1 MTDVTGT
8 EPESEGETPADDAT
22 VDDTAADA
30 PEVEEAPEIEE
41 APDVHALDERHA
53 ELLERLQAE
62 LGEAVLDQEPRFGDP
77 VVRIR
82 RDSWRRAGEFVK
94 SSLGCDYLSFIS
106 AIDWHPAPREGDEDS
121 GDTSS
126 PVQPQ
131 EITYGAAGSDGRFQ
145 VFAHVQSTSRHVGL
159 TLKVDVD
166 ETAMLAQSWVEI
178 YAGADWHEREC
189 WEMFGVIFEGH
200 PALRHLYLPS
210 EFEGHPLRKD
220 FALLSRVVKPWPG
233 LVDVEPMPEEE
244 AADETAGEAAGES
257 RRRRSRCRVRG
268 RIMSTTNPPL
278 PDIQVDPRIYRH
290 LADAQVNVE
299 LDTGDMIL
307 NLGPQHPATHGTL
320 RIVVRLDGERVI
332 AADPVI
338 GYMHRGY
345 EKLTEFR
352 TYPQITT
359 LINRIDWLSSFAN
372 EVPFIDAAEQL
383 LGIEA
388 PPRAQY
394 IRTIL
399 TELSRIATFLLF
411 LGEMGLQVGALT
423 PAFYGFRDREHILN
437 LIEAATGGRFHPNFN
452 RIGGLKDDLPWGWIN
467 DTRTAMKTTLDACDT
482 FDNLV
487 AGNEIFEMRTRSIG
501 IIPAELGAAYG
512 VSGSNLRASG
522 VDWDLRRDGK
532 PFLAYPDIDFR
543 VWTHPDGDSFARVL
557 GAAPGDAR
565 VGPHGPP
572 AARQAPERQD
582 HGEGAAHHQGAA
594 G

>member
-1 MTDVTGT
+1 
-8 EPESEGETPADDAT
+8 
-22 VDDTAADA
+22 
-30 PEVEEAPEIEE
+30 
-41 APDVHALDERHA
+41 
-53 ELLERLQAE
+53 
-62 LGEAVLDQEPRFGDP
+62 
-77 VVRIR
+77 
-82 RDSWRRAGEFVK
+82 
-94 SSLGCDYLSFIS
+94 
-106 AIDWHPAPREGDEDS
+106 
-121 GDTSS
+121 
-126 PVQPQ
+126 
-131 EITYGAAGSDGRFQ
+131 
-145 VFAHVQSTSRHVGL
+145 
-159 TLKVDVD
+159 
-166 ETAMLAQSWVEI
+166 
-178 YAGADWHEREC
+178 
-189 WEMFGVIFEGH
+189 
-200 PALRHLYLPS
+200 
-210 EFEGHPLRKD
+210 
-220 FALLSRVVKPWPG
+220 
-233 LVDVEPMPEEE
+233 
-244 AADETAGEAAGES
+244 
-257 RRRRSRCRVRG
+257 
-268 RIMSTTNPPL
+268 MSTTNPPL
-278 PDIQVDPRIYRH
+278 PDVEVDPRIYRH

-482 FDNLV
+482 FDDLV

-543 VWTHPDGDSFARVL
+543 VWTHPDGDSFARYWVRLQETRESARMVL
-557 GAAPGDAR
+557 QLLDKLPSGKIMAKVPLIIKVPPGEIWTETENPLGQMGYYVVSRGATGPFRVKIRSASFSNVSILPWLLRGVYVADVITILASLYFILGDIDR
-565 VGPHGPP
+565 
-572 AARQAPERQD
+572 
-582 HGEGAAHHQGAA
+582 
-594 G
+594 